1 MMKFI
6 AIACFAAVAF
16 AEPEADAKADPAL
29 LYSTFGYGGYPA
41 YSTYGLR
48 TYGFPAYTY
57 GYNGYYGKRSADAE
71 PEANAK
77 ADPALLYSTFGYG
90 GYPAY
95 STYGLRTYGY
105 PAYTYGYNGYYGKRS
120 ADAEPEA
127 DAKADPALLYST
139 FGYGGYPAYS
149 TYGLRTYGYPAYTYG
164 YNGYYGKRSADA
176 EPEAD
181 AKADPAL
188 LYSTFGYG
196 GYPAYS
202 TYGYARYPAFSA
214 YNYAAYRPFG
224 AYSYL
229 G

>member
-1 MMKFI
+1 MGVFSTGHWLEEHLNMMKFI

-48 TYGFPAYTY
+48 TYG
-57 GYNGYYGKRSADAE
+57 
-71 PEANAK
+71 
-77 ADPALLYSTFGYG
+77 
-90 GYPAY
+90 YPAY
-95 STYGLRTYGY
+95 TYGY
-105 PAYTYGYNGYYGKRS
+105 PAYTYGKRS

-139 FGYGGYPAYS
+139 FGYAGYPAYS
-149 TYGLRTYGYPAYTYG
+149 
-164 YNGYYGKRSADA
+164 
-176 EPEAD
+176 
-181 AKADPAL
+181 
-188 LYSTFGYG
+188 
-196 GYPAYS
+196 
-202 TYGYARYPAFSA
+202 A
-214 YNYAAYRPFG
+214 YNFAAYRPFG